1 MLYVTCLQA
10 HLWWAAAGSG
20 LRAALVALLD
30 DLPPDMPVLLLAT
43 AELSGPAA
51 ASAPQQ
57 QQRWRLRL
65 PVPPSSGGSSS
76 MYQQL
81 AGHHQQQQ
89 QQHCDLLDQLGLD
102 PALAALFPN
111 HGNIS
116 EAQQQRQQ
124 QQQQVLGCGVLGWV
138 LLGPVAAAERQ
149 QMFKVGSSSSAQ
161 MRQ

>member
-1 MLYVTCLQA
+1 
-10 HLWWAAAGSG
+10 
-20 LRAALVALLD
+20 
-30 DLPPDMPVLLLAT
+30 MPVLLLAT
-43 AELSGPAA
+43 AELSGLAA
-51 ASAPQQ
+51 ANALQQQ

-81 AGHHQQQQ
+81 AGHHHHQQQQQQ